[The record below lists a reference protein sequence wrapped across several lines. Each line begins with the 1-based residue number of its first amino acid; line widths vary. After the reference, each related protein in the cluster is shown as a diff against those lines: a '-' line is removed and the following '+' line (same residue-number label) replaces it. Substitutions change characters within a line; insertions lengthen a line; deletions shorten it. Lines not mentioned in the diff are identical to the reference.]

1 MLLQAK
7 GNAAF
12 AAGNHEEAI
21 KHFTEGIAVDPSN
34 HVLYSNRS
42 ASYVSSKPPPR
53 NVTDAVLFQ
62 CVSSAAHTVP
72 DLQASLEQYDEALTD
87 AEKVTGI
94 PIESA
99 ANPQIFTSLHF
110 L

>member
-1 MLLQAK
+1 MASDAFKVRLGCNTDVTYVLDQSAASENILTVTSQAK

-42 ASYVSSKPPPR
+42 ASYVSIHSFAKFW
-53 NVTDAVLFQ
+53 NVTDGHCLLLARQ
-62 CVSSAAHTVP
+62 HA
-72 DLQASLEQYDEALTD
+72 
-87 AEKVTGI
+87 
-94 PIESA
+94 
-99 ANPQIFTSLHF
+99 
-110 L
+110 

>member
-1 MLLQAK
+1 LQAK

-42 ASYVSSKPPPR
+42 ASYVSARPGDLYH
-53 NVTDAVLFQ
+53 VTDGSCTRLLPVSGLYNLLITCVL
-62 CVSSAAHTVP
+62 CRPLCRNTTKH
-72 DLQASLEQYDEALTD
+72 
-87 AEKVTGI
+87 
-94 PIESA
+94 
-99 ANPQIFTSLHF
+99 
-110 L
+110 